1 MVVKKRNVGDADQ
14 FAIIRA
20 FTRMPRDASAGFP
33 DAARVAWRFRSRG
46 ASPRAGSAV
55 RWGSSRKCAWASMLV
70 ERGIDASPAAVA
82 DAGVKLKSLVSA
94 GGDRQRERGEGGA
107 KKGA

>member
-20 FTRMPRDASAGFP
+20 FTRVPRDASASFP
-33 DAARVAWRFRSRG
+33 DAVRGFGRAVVFVEEMRVAG
-46 ASPRAGSAV
+46 
-55 RWGSSRKCAWASMLV
+55 MLV
-70 ERGIDASPAAVA
+70 ERGSDVNSGAAA
-82 DAGVKLKSLVSA
+82 DAGVRRKSPVSA
-94 GGDRQRERGEGGA
+94 GGDRQRERGGGDA

>member
-1 MVVKKRNVGDADQ
+1 M
-14 FAIIRA
+14 
-20 FTRMPRDASAGFP
+20 
-33 DAARVAWRFRSRG
+33 
-46 ASPRAGSAV
+46 
-55 RWGSSRKCAWASMLV
+55 ASMPV
-70 ERGIDASPAAVA
+70 ERGIDVSPAAVA